1 MATRQIDIM
10 LQLQRASA
18 GSGKTFTLAKK
29 FIWFLISIKED
40 GKPRR
45 LRTSREIG
53 DGLGRILAIT
63 FTNKATN
70 EMKQRIVAK
79 LADLSRAA
87 EDGAPDGLIDSVA
100 YLKEFSVELNVSPK
114 AIGSACRE
122 ALSVLLN
129 DYSDFRVSTI
139 DSFFQSI
146 LRTFAYESN
155 LNDSYQVE
163 IDTDY
168 LATAAVDATLDIVDN
183 PHGSD
188 SSASL
193 WLKLLMNEAAT
204 AGSQWNVFQKSDTP
218 QSIYSRL
225 RRSIHRLESE
235 EFKGVRKEL
244 DSYFE
249 LSEDED
255 PLAKAYISLKK
266 RMESPLR
273 DALKEAQDC
282 CARIVALLRS
292 DGIDPKEGCQ
302 RWFDTHIRKLPLLNF
317 NDTSAKAPFKPLVI
331 SDTKP
336 LLKKGVS
343 SLHAADINRT
353 AAIMYEAYSLW
364 LELRES
370 KEWRHWSVYAPLLPY
385 LGLLGEARKRMLDYL
400 ESNNMI
406 QLGETNSMLKRI
418 IGEDDTPFIYER
430 LGTAI
435 NHYLIDE
442 FQDTSRMQWDNLRPL
457 LLENDSRG
465 QDNLIIGDAKQS
477 IYRFRNADP
486 SLITTSVPET
496 FPRHH
501 AAGMSKADNTN
512 WRSDRRIVEFN
523 NFFFKSL
530 VHEIESLSKGTL
542 DFSNLYN
549 NVAQFPSH
557 REEKGYIEIRFV
569 DQDISAESGN
579 EDADESVS
587 PLSAIGPLISSLL
600 ERGYECRDIA
610 LLVDTNQLGK
620 DVIAA
625 MVDYNSCLPDRFKKI
640 DFISEESLLISSAE
654 AVGIIINV
662 LRKMVSGTK
671 PKDKDA
677 GEEEDTRHDW
687 SEIRTNFSFYSLRH
701 PELSVA
707 EQITGFLKEDSPE
720 ESINRMLSSM
730 QTVALPALIEAITEN
745 FVPENLR
752 RSQAV
757 FIAALQDMVLEYC
770 ERYAADVASFLNWW
784 DTKGKERSI
793 SSPEGTNAVQI
804 MTVHKA
810 KGLEF
815 KCVIMPFATAS
826 MTPLRKSEW
835 RWVRPASCFAD
846 SGLPPFVPVET
857 TSALENTEHAEI
869 YHKYFDLYMM
879 DRLNST
885 YVAFTRA
892 VSELYII
899 TKMPKRADSSICYY
913 LKEICGNADNCLAQY
928 DTEDKEFLL
937 PVGIS
942 RWNETGD
949 ILMFGEKPVV
959 IPQSPEAD
967 KVDETELI
975 IEEYGVDS
983 SPAILQYVESDMG
996 ISSSLNQDEKK
1007 EDDDDPDTSTI
1018 MPEAADTDPR
1028 SEGNLLHTVMGMIKT
1043 SKDLHRAILTMKTR
1057 GLITHRQAEEWEPM
1071 LSEALSKDVI
1081 RDWFQ
1086 GNWNVL
1092 NERSILI
1099 PRSADRRP
1107 DRIMISPDKKEAV
1120 ILDYKFGEETHA
1132 KAYIKQVRNYIN
1144 AFREAT
1150 GIRNVKGYLWYVRAD
1165 LLTEV

>member
-1 MATRQIDIM
+1 M

-45 LRTSREIG
+45 LRTPREIG

-87 EDGAPDGLIDSVA
+87 EEEASEGLLDSVA
-100 YLKEFSVELNVSPK
+100 YLKEFSEDLNVSPK

-168 LATAAVDATLDIVDN
+168 LATAAVDATLDTVNN
-183 PHGSD
+183 PRA
-188 SSASL
+188 SSASM

-249 LSEDED
+249 ISEHED
-255 PLAKAYISLKK
+255 PLAEAYISLKK

-273 DALKEAQDC
+273 DTLKEAQDC
-282 CARIVALLRS
+282 CARLVALLRA
-292 DGIDPKEGCQ
+292 DGIDPKDGCQ

-317 NDTSAKAPFKPLVI
+317 NDTSAKAPFKPLVV

-343 SLHAADINRT
+343 SPNAADINRT

-418 IGEDDTPFIYER
+418 IGDDDTPFIYER

-530 VHEIESLSKGTL
+530 VNEINALSKGTL

-569 DQDISAESGN
+569 NQDISSEN
-579 EDADESVS
+579 ENDDTDESVS
-587 PLSAIGPLISSLL
+587 PLSTIGPLISSLL

-625 MVDYNSCLPDRFKKI
+625 IVDYNSCLPDSFKKI

-662 LRKMVSGTK
+662 LRKMTSGTK
-671 PKDKDA
+671 PKDNDA
-677 GEEEDTRHDW
+677 DKGVDARHDW
-687 SEIRTNFSFYSLRH
+687 SEIRANFSFYSLRH

-707 EQITGFLKEDSPE
+707 EQIAGFLQENSPE

-913 LKEICGNADNCLAQY
+913 LKEICGKADDYIAQY
-928 DTEDKEFLL
+928 DNPEDKELIL
-937 PVGIS
+937 PEGIS
-942 RWNETGD
+942 SWNDTGD

-959 IPQSPEAD
+959 IPHSSEVNKD
-967 KVDETELI
+967 DDTELI

-983 SPAILQYVESDMG
+983 SPAILQYVESEIG
-996 ISSSLNQDEKK
+996 TPPSIGQDDKTE
-1007 EDDDDPDTSTI
+1007 EDDGPETSTI

-1028 SEGNLLHTVMGMIKT
+1028 SEGNLLHSIMGMIKT
-1043 SKDLHRAILTMKTR
+1043 SKDTHRAILTMKTR

-1071 LSEALSKDVI
+1071 LQEALNKDVI

-1107 DRIMISPDKKEAV
+1107 DRIMISPDKKEAI
-1120 ILDYKFGEETHA
+1120 ILDYKFGEETHS
-1132 KAYIKQVRNYIN
+1132 KAYVKQVKNYIS

-1165 LLTEV
+1165 RLTEV

>member
-1 MATRQIDIM
+1 M

-29 FIWFLISIKED
+29 FIWFLIAIKED
-40 GKPRR
+40 GKPWR
-45 LRTSREIG
+45 LRTSREIA

-87 EDGAPDGLIDSVA
+87 NEEITDELLKSVA
-100 YLKEFSVELNVSPK
+100 YLKDFSDDLNASPQ
-114 AIGSACRE
+114 AVGIACRE

-129 DYSDFRVSTI
+129 EYSDFRVSTI

-168 LATAAVDATLDIVDN
+168 LATAAIDATLDTINN
-183 PHGSD
+183 PRKNE
-188 SSASL
+188 SSASI
-193 WLKLLMNEAAT
+193 WLKLLMNEAANS
-204 AGSQWNVFQKSDTP
+204 GSQWNVFQKSETP
-218 QSIYSRL
+218 QSIYTRL

-244 DSYFE
+244 DNYFE
-249 LSEDED
+249 SSEDED
-255 PLAKAYISLKK
+255 PLAKAYVSLKTK
-266 RMESPLR
+266 METPLR
-273 DALKEAQDC
+273 EALKEAQEN
-282 CARIVALLRS
+282 CARLVAMLNS
-292 DGIDPKEGCQ
+292 EGIDPKEGCQ

-317 NDTSAKAPFKPLVI
+317 NDTSTKAPFKSLTI
-331 SDTKP
+331 SDSKP
-336 LLKKGVS
+336 LLKKGVAS
-343 SLHAADINRT
+343 PHAAELNRT

-385 LGLLGEARKRMLDYL
+385 LGLLGEARQKMLEYL

-442 FQDTSRMQWDNLRPL
+442 FQDTSRMQWENLRPL

-486 SLITTSVPET
+486 SLITTSVPES
-496 FPRHH
+496 FPRHL
-501 AAGMSKADNTN
+501 AAGMSKKDNTN

-530 VHEIESLSKGTL
+530 VNEIESLGKDTL
-542 DFSNLYN
+542 DFSNLYS
-549 NVAQFPSH
+549 NVVQYPSH
-557 REEKGYIEIRFV
+557 REEKGYVEIRFLN
-569 DQDISAESGN
+569 QESNTDN
-579 EDADESVS
+579 ESEGSDEEVS
-587 PLSAIGPLISSLL
+587 PLSGVGPLISSLL
-600 ERGYECRDIA
+600 ERGYDCRDIA

-625 MVDYNSCLPDRFKKI
+625 IVAYNASLPAGMKKI
-640 DFISEESLLISSAE
+640 DFISEESLLVSSAE

-662 LRKMVSGTK
+662 LRQMIGGSQSDEKEG
-671 PKDKDA
+671 D
-677 GEEEDTRHDW
+677 ERHDW

-701 PELSVA
+701 PEMTVA
-707 EQITGFLKEDSPE
+707 EQISGFLKEDSPE
-720 ESINRMLSSM
+720 ESVNRMLSSM

-784 DTKGKERSI
+784 DSKGKDKSI
-793 SSPEGTNAVQI
+793 SSPEGTDAVQI

-835 RWVRPASCFAD
+835 RWVRPADCFSEA
-846 SGLPPFVPVET
+846 GLPPFLPVET
-857 TSALENTEHAEI
+857 TSALEKTEHADV

-899 TKMPKRADSSICYY
+899 TKTPKRADSSIGYY
-913 LKEICGNADNCLAQY
+913 LKEICGNADNYIAQY
-928 DTEDKEFLL
+928 DSKETEEYML
-937 PVGIS
+937 PEGIS
-942 RWNETGD
+942 HWNDTND
-949 ILMFGEKPVV
+949 VLTFGEKPE
-959 IPQSPEAD
+959 ILKKNNDLENLD
-967 KVDETELI
+967 GELV

-983 SPAILQYVESDMG
+983 SPAILQYVESDMDTSPSVG
-996 ISSSLNQDEKK
+996 Q
-1007 EDDDDPDTSTI
+1007 EDSEESDVDPDTSTL

-1028 SEGNLLHTVMGMIKT
+1028 SEGNLLHAIMGMVKT
-1043 SKDLHRAILTMKTR
+1043 TDDLHRAVLSMKTR
-1057 GLITHRQAEEWEPM
+1057 GLITRAQAQEWEPM
-1071 LSEALSKDVI
+1071 LLEALEKPEI
-1081 RDWFQ
+1081 KDWFN
-1086 GNWNVL
+1086 GEWRVL

-1099 PRSADRRP
+1099 PRSPDRRP
-1107 DRIMISPDKKEAV
+1107 DRIMISPDSRKAV
-1120 ILDYKFGEETHA
+1120 ILDYKFGGETHSN
-1132 KAYIKQVRNYIN
+1132 AYVKQVRNYIS
-1144 AFREAT
+1144 AFKEAT
-1150 GIRNVKGYLWYVRAD
+1150 GIKDVKGYLWYVRAE
-1165 LLTEV
+1165 LLTEVQVR

>member
-1 MATRQIDIM
+1 M

-45 LRTSREIG
+45 LRTSREIA

-87 EDGAPDGLIDSVA
+87 EEEATDKLYDSVA
-100 YLKEFSVELNVSPK
+100 YLKDFSNDLNVSPK
-114 AIGSACRE
+114 AIGVACRE

-168 LATAAVDATLDIVDN
+168 LATAAVDATLDTVDS
-183 PHGSD
+183 PHAHD
-188 SSASL
+188 SSASM

-244 DSYFE
+244 DFYFE
-249 LSEDED
+249 SSEHED
-255 PLAKAYISLKK
+255 PLAKAYVSLKK

-273 DALKEAQDC
+273 DALKEAQDY
-282 CARIVALLRS
+282 CARLVALLRA
-292 DGIDPKEGCQ
+292 DGIDPKDGCQ

-317 NDTSAKAPFKPLVI
+317 NDTSSKPPFKPLVI

-343 SLHAADINRT
+343 SPHSEEINRN
-353 AAIMYEAYSLW
+353 AVIMYEAYSLW
-364 LELRES
+364 LQLRES
-370 KEWRHWSVYAPLLPY
+370 TEWRHWSVYSPLLPY

-418 IGEDDTPFIYER
+418 IGEDDAPFIYER

-486 SLITTSVPET
+486 SLITTSVPDT

-530 VHEIESLSKGTL
+530 VNEIENLSKGTL
-542 DFSNLYN
+542 DFSNLYS

-557 REEKGYIEIRFV
+557 REEKGYVEIRFV
-569 DQDISAESGN
+569 NQDISAETR
-579 EDADESVS
+579 DDDPDESTS
-587 PLSAIGPLISSLL
+587 PLSLVGPLISSLF

-625 MVDYNSCLPDRFKKI
+625 IVDYNSGLSDGNKKI

-662 LRKMVSGTK
+662 LRKMTSGSL
-671 PKDKDA
+671 PKDNDDKDGNA
-677 GEEEDTRHDW
+677 RHDW

-707 EQITGFLKEDSPE
+707 EQIAGFLQEDSPE

-913 LKEICGNADNCLAQY
+913 LKEICGNADNYIAQY
-928 DTEDKEFLL
+928 DTPEDKDFIL
-937 PVGIS
+937 PEGIYH
-942 RWNETGD
+942 WNDAGD
-949 ILMFGEKPVV
+949 ILMFGEKPAV
-959 IPQSPEAD
+959 IPHSYEVD
-967 KVDETELI
+967 KADETELI

-983 SPAILQYVESDMG
+983 SPAILQYVESDMK
-996 ISSSLNQDEKK
+996 ISPTLNQDNTTEG
-1007 EDDDDPDTSTI
+1007 ENDPDTSTI

-1043 SKDLHRAILTMKTR
+1043 TEDLHRAILTMKTR

-1071 LSEALSKDVI
+1071 LSGALNRAEI
-1081 RDWFQ
+1081 RDWFS
-1086 GNWNVL
+1086 GNWKVL

-1099 PRSADRRP
+1099 PKSADRRP
-1107 DRIMISPDKKEAV
+1107 DRIMISPDKRNAI
-1120 ILDYKFGEETHA
+1120 ILDYKFGVETHSN
-1132 KAYIKQVRNYIN
+1132 AYVKQVRNYISS
-1144 AFREAT
+1144 FKEAT